1 LRALKEFPCTK
12 CKAKIP
18 IPQEL
23 KDELAAVAGAEA
35 EKEAAAAAN
44 LASAPPIPFTCTKC
58 GTKMTVKAALAG
70 KRVRCKS
77 CREVN
82 MVPMPEEKEQAEA
95 PPPLPKT
102 EQPAA
107 PEEKPQ
113 PAPRPEEPGGAE
125 PAPAPEEPDSEP
137 EPPAAEEREPAAE
150 EKPEP
155 SEEEEPE
162 PVEEPKTQDE
172 PAVPSLDAERLAT
185 LEKELHELRDEVAE
199 LKCIIAEYTDSQSE
213 ASARAATALEEL
225 GKNGPK

>member
-23 KDELAAVAGAEA
+23 KDELAAAAKAEA
-35 EKEAAAAAN
+35 EKAAEAA
-44 LASAPPIPFTCTKC
+44 PIPFTCAKC

-70 KRVRCKS
+70 KKVRCKS

-82 MVPMPEEKEQAEA
+82 TVPTPEEEAEAEA

-107 PEEKPQ
+107 PEKEAE
-113 PAPRPEEPGGAE
+113 PAPSPEDQEAAE
-125 PAPAPEEPDSEP
+125 PAPASEEPKPESATEDEP
-137 EPPAAEEREPAAE
+137 GPAIED
-150 EKPEP
+150 KPEP
-155 SEEEEPE
+155 SKEEEPE
-162 PVEEPKTQDE
+162 AVEEPKTQDK
-172 PAVPSLDAERLAT
+172 PAASSPDAERLAT

-225 GKNGPK
+225 ARNGPR